1 MSTEQFN
8 EEQQDVLRKVEKLM
22 RLAAKNANENEA
34 AAANAKA
41 QELLTAYNL
50 SAAEI
55 DIDGETTGKRAEE
68 ALIGGFYR
76 FERDLWRAI
85 AELNYLWYFTRT
97 KWIPY
102 EERKKHRNRTRTHQ
116 HILIGKT
123 VNIAGTKAMAG
134 YLMQTIERLTKE
146 TITELKANTHPR
158 SSWAVS
164 FRQGV
169 AERVIEKIQDRFQK
183 MVDAEEKRARKA
195 ERDARRA
202 GVANVDTA
210 LTIPRLQEKE
220 YEANY
225 DFKYGKGA
233 WAKRQR
239 EQLEWQQQRAKARAE
254 AEAEYTA
261 WAAANPEDAAKAE
274 KRRIAE
280 ERKEQRRWE
289 NRRPRYRR
297 APEFKGDW
305 HAYSLGR
312 EAGKKVGIDPQTKG
326 RATKG
331 LLK

>member
-22 RLAAKNANENEA
+22 RLAAKNPNENEA
-34 AAANAKA
+34 AAASAKA

-50 SAAEI
+50 TAAEI
-55 DIDGETTGKRAEE
+55 DITGESSGKRAEE

-97 KWIPY
+97 KYIPY

-134 YLMQTIERLTKE
+134 YLMQTIERLVKQ
-146 TITELKANTHPR
+146 TITELNANTHPR

-169 AERVIEKIQDRFQK
+169 AERVIEKIQDRFRK
-183 MVDAEEKRARKA
+183 MVEDEEKRARKA
-195 ERDARRA
+195 ERAARRA

-210 LTIPRLQEKE
+210 LTIPRLQQKE
-220 YEANY
+220 NEANY
-225 DFKYGKGA
+225 DFVHGAGA
-233 WAKRQR
+233 WAKKQKEDLEWRQR
-239 EQLEWQQQRAKARAE
+239 RAEARAR

-261 WAAANPEDAAKAE
+261 WAAANPEEAAKAE
-274 KRRIAE
+274 KRRIAD
-280 ERKEQRRWE
+280 ERREQRRWE
-289 NRRPRYRR
+289 NRRPRYYREP
-297 APEFKGDW
+297 AFKGDW

-312 EAGKKVGIDPQTKG
+312 EAGKNVGIDPQAKG
-326 RATKG
+326 RETRG